1 MRLTNTIREA
11 YIRQVLAD
19 IPAVDYTEKIRD
31 TAMRVAIKQL
41 PEAVRKIWEG
51 PDRKYLQMKYIS
63 ITGISMSVPG
73 HPEQGRDS
81 VSCDKEIEKLVDEKT
96 KALLKVGNLRTKLSA
111 VAYGCTTTKAL
122 AEALPEFAEYLPKD
136 TPAPTRSLPV
146 VTGVVSSFREAGWP
160 KART

>member
-19 IPAVDYTEKIRD
+19 VPTVDYTEKIRD

-63 ITGISMSVPG
+63 ISGISMSVPG

-81 VSCDKEIEKLVDEKT
+81 VSCDKEIEKLVDEKN
-96 KALLKVGNLRTKLSA
+96 KAFSKLNELRQKLRGI
-111 VAYGCTTTKAL
+111 VYGCTTTKAL
-122 AEALPEFAEYLPKD
+122 AEALPEFVKYLPRD
-136 TPAPTRSLPV
+136 TPAPSRSLPV
-146 VTGVVSSFREAGWP
+146 TTGVVSAFKEAGWP